1 MVILIELFQLVIYM
15 FYLDV
20 FLSIRSCLS
29 GDFIKSEYTSIPF
42 LRMVLI
48 YTLNYIDIQYQFIL
62 FHQTYYIL
70 ILNIL
75 AYHMP
80 SW

>member
-20 FLSIRSCLS
+20 FLSIRICLS
-29 GDFIKSEYTSIPF
+29 GDSIKSEYTSIPF

-48 YTLNYIDIQYQFIL
+48 YTLNYIDIQYQFIPS
-62 FHQTYYIL
+62 
-70 ILNIL
+70 NIL
-75 AYHMP
+75 YFY
-80 SW
+80 SKYFSISLTVL

>member
-1 MVILIELFQLVIYM
+1 MILIELFQLVIYM

-70 ILNIL
+70 ILNIF
-75 AYHMP
+75 AYSLP